1 MSDSVEMLGNYGYY
15 AENGNV
21 ISFQLGTN
29 PTEGLKDPGFV
40 NSNTILPVD
49 YNWQSIGGFNV
60 CSRGANNMKCEE
72 VENDIKK
79 NRLLPRLIT
88 KQVNMLYGL
97 GPAIYIKSIKDG
109 KLVKTVVW
117 SLITKK

>member
-15 AENGNV
+15 AESGSV

-29 PTEGLKDPGFV
+29 PTAGLKDPSFV
-40 NSNTILPVD
+40 NSNTILPAD

-60 CSRGANNMKCEE
+60 CARGANNMKCEE

-97 GPAIYIKSIKDG
+97 GPAIYVKSNKRR
-109 KLVKTVVW
+109 KVR
-117 SLITKK
+117 